1 MWELKKRGKFFF
13 FWSRSRR
20 RSFPSSLSSGVSM
33 GRHMLL
39 SHWPFC
45 SASSHFLPLLDS
57 QCSWNSKRVK
67 KNLRKSSSLF
77 LEFFFTKW
85 SDTANDTHQRNVFC
99 SSLRYSNNHLCTYWF
114 FHYFWHNVSQLDP
127 LLGNPGKKAEN
138 KMRMLFSLSLKKWLF
153 MGTIYKQNNIHTYK

>member
-1 MWELKKRGKFFF
+1 
-13 FWSRSRR
+13 
-20 RSFPSSLSSGVSM
+20 M

-127 LLGNPGKKAEN
+127 LLGNPGKKEQKIKWGCCLVCLSKN
-138 KMRMLFSLSLKKWLF
+138 DFSWAQYTSK
-153 MGTIYKQNNIHTYK
+153 TTYIHTSNFYRGLLVLKSNQFSTSSCKYSRH